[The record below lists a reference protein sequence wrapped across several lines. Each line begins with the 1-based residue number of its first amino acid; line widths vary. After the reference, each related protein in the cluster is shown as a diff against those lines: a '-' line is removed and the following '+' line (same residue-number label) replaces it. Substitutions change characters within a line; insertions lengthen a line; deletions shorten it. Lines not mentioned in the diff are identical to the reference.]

1 MSTKLKDLLEST
13 KSLDE
18 NTVKLFYKLFKKI
31 VLQGYENATFR
42 ISIDRKSID
51 KLNKV
56 KHLFQDLEG
65 ASLIEFKVSEGFK
78 SDILK
83 PYVDKDTY
91 IFIDKLGNEGFEIS
105 LNVESVNK
113 MIEYAECNKD
123 NQTLFFRI
131 NVK

>member
-1 MSTKLKDLLEST
+1 MSTLKDLLEST

-31 VLQGYENATFR
+31 VLQGYEHATFR
-42 ISIDRKSID
+42 ISISRKSVD
-51 KLNKV
+51 KLNEM
-56 KHLFQDLEG
+56 KHLFQDLKG

-83 PYVDKDTY
+83 PYVDKGTY

-113 MIEYAECNKD
+113 MIEYAESNKD
-123 NQTLFFRI
+123 TQTLFFRI